1 LDHRDRFKRHQDVK
15 KAEVSNWPTS
25 MTRSFA
31 AFGDHWN
38 LTIMMKASMGA
49 QRFEDFQRPTKM
61 NRSVLTQRL
70 EGLIALG
77 ILRKVEYQSKPPR
90 FHYQLTEKGLAT
102 TPILFAMASW
112 DEKFDSE
119 SSQAPQRYWH
129 STCGNETHA
138 VVVCAQCGQPVS
150 AYNMV
155 TEFLTPYAI
164 AFAQE
169 HRATAVTVTNV

>member
-1 LDHRDRFKRHQDVK
+1 MK

-49 QRFEDFQRPTKM
+49 KRFEDFQRPTKM

-77 ILRKVEYQSKPPR
+77 ILKKVEYQSKPPR

-112 DEKFDSE
+112 DEKFDSG
-119 SSQAPQRYWH
+119 SSQTPQRYRH
-129 STCGNETHA
+129 STCGNQTHA
-138 VVVCAQCGQPVS
+138 VVVCSQCSQPIS
-150 AYNMV
+150 AHNIA
-155 TEFLTPYAI
+155 TEFLTPEAI

-169 HRATAVTVTNV
+169 HRATSTTVMNGQLPQR